1 MKQGK
6 VAAGWHW
13 MLWAAAA
20 YNWLVS
26 LPVLLNGLLTAEA
39 KISAVLVAAFGLLY
53 ALVARDPAR
62 LAPALWAGVA
72 GKLGLV
78 LLLSPSI
85 IAGTAAP
92 GLTPVLAG
100 DLLFILGFLALLL
113 GPARYGGARQ

>member
-1 MKQGK
+1 MERGGSEPGRL
-6 VAAGWHW
+6 AAGWRW

-26 LPVLLNGLLTAEA
+26 LPVLANGALPAEA
-39 KISAVLVAAFGLLY
+39 KISAVLVAAFGVLY
-53 ALVARDPAR
+53 ALVARDPVR

-78 LLLSPSI
+78 LLLAPTI

-92 GLTPVLAG
+92 GLAPVLAG
-100 DLLFILGFLALLL
+100 DLLFTLAFLALLL
-113 GPARYGGARQ
+113 RRR